1 MASSSFND
9 ISHDTLRGMDE
20 SQAESLIQDL
30 LYAELRRLN
39 ISPESIK
46 ASTIP
51 KAKDGGIDVA
61 IEIREKDFA
70 SAREII
76 PHPITYYQ
84 IKSGEQKLGS
94 KDVKKLFS
102 DKDIIL
108 PRIKNCLDRGGHL
121 VFCLFANDPCDQKKE
136 GEILERFYSALKTLY
151 GNRCEGRIHLW
162 QTGSLIR
169 YFRYVP
175 ALVLRI
181 NNRSSWPLW
190 HHREWVDRTAEMKNT
205 LIHEETR
212 EAALKGVQE
221 ALLKD
226 STSLRQFRILGEPG
240 IGKTRF
246 ACEALKHEALS
257 QDVLYAPTP
266 SAILGNPEVERSI
279 RDVGKGTNLTLVVD
293 ECPYDEANKL
303 SEIFQN
309 VDYPLNLITINN
321 ETEGVFRQNDPARI
335 ELIRLPNSSITE
347 ILSGYGMPE
356 SISANILDLCEGSP
370 R

>member
-9 ISHDTLRGMDE
+9 ISPDTLRGIDE
-20 SQAESLIQDL
+20 SRAESLIQDL

-39 ISPESIK
+39 IPPESIK

-61 IEIREKDFA
+61 IEISEKDFA

-84 IKSGEQKLGS
+84 IKSGEQKLGLQA
-94 KDVKKLFS
+94 VKKLFS
-102 DKDIIL
+102 EKGTIL
-108 PRIKNCLDRGGHL
+108 PRVKDCLDSGGHL
-121 VFCLFANDPCDQKKE
+121 VFCLFANDSCDQKKE
-136 GEILERFYSALKTLY
+136 GEILERFYSTLETLY
-151 GNRCEGRIHLW
+151 DNRCEGRIHLW

-181 NNRSSWPLW
+181 NNRSNWPLW
-190 HHREWVDRTAEMKNT
+190 YHKDWVDRTVEMRNT
-205 LIHEETR
+205 LIREETR
-212 EAALKGVQE
+212 EVALEGIQE

-257 QDVLYAPTP
+257 QDVLYVPTP
-266 SAILGNPEVERSI
+266 SAILDNPEVERLI
-279 RDVGKGTNLTLVVD
+279 RDAEKGTNLTLVID

-321 ETEGVFRQNDPARI
+321 ETEGVFRQDDPARI
-335 ELIRLPNSSITE
+335 ELIKLPNSSITE
-347 ILSGYGMPE
+347 ILSDYGMPE
-356 SISANILDLCEGSP
+356 SISAILFS
-370 R
+370 